1 MLHSECEGVDLV
13 LMIRS
18 PRKSHRHLQVHM
30 EVLLLLLLLLLLLR
44 IIMMLLL

>member
-13 LMIRS
+13 LTIRS
-18 PRKSHRHLQVHM
+18 PRKSCRHLQVHM
-30 EVLLLLLLLLLLLR
+30 EVLLLLLLLLLR